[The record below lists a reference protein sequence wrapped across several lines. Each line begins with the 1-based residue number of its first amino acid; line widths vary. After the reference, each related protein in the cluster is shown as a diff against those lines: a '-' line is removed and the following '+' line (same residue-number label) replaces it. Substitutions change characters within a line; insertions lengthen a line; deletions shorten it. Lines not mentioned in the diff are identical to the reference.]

1 MCAGGVKNCLAS
13 QCDQGAPAAVL
24 GGRNAV
30 TFAVDAEVRPVAGA
44 GIPDRTRLACERQAG
59 VQRSRPQCR
68 RWTCAGSPPRRGC
81 AVNIQLRRVRVW
93 DLPTRLFHWLVV
105 LLLLAAYVTWRL
117 NWMDWHVWIG
127 EAVLTVVL
135 FRILWGCFGSDTAR
149 FARFLAGPGAAVR
162 HLAHSLRREP
172 DRQVGH
178 NAAGGWMVLLL
189 LSLLLVEP
197 LTGLFVN
204 NEVANEGPLGELVPA
219 SVDNAV
225 TALHAYLWDALLAAA
240 ALHILAIAVYAFA
253 KGHNLIA
260 PMLSGDKSLPVDV
273 AAPRMARA
281 ARAVLLLGCSAL
293 AVAALATFL

>member
-1 MCAGGVKNCLAS
+1 MSGCRCCASN
-13 QCDQGAPAAVL
+13 P
-24 GGRNAV
+24 
-30 TFAVDAEVRPVAGA
+30 
-44 GIPDRTRLACERQAG
+44 
-59 VQRSRPQCR
+59 
-68 RWTCAGSPPRRGC
+68 SPPHSGC
-81 AVNIQLRRVRVW
+81 TVNTVNAPLQRVRVW

-105 LLLLAAYVTWRL
+105 LLLLAAYITWRL

-127 EAVLTVVL
+127 EAVLTLVL

-149 FARFLAGPGAAVR
+149 FARFVASPRAAVQ

-178 NAAGGWMVLLL
+178 NAAGSWMVLLL
-189 LSLLLVEP
+189 LALLLSEP

-204 NEVANEGPLGELVPA
+204 NEIANEGPLGELVPA

-240 ALHILAIAVYAFA
+240 ALHIVAIALYALA
-253 KGHNLIA
+253 RGHNLVT
-260 PMLSGDKSLPVDV
+260 PMFSGRKSLPADV
-273 AAPRMARA
+273 ASPRMAGA
-281 ARAVLLLGCSAL
+281 ARAAVLLGCSAL

>member
-1 MCAGGVKNCLAS
+1 M
-13 QCDQGAPAAVL
+13 
-24 GGRNAV
+24 
-30 TFAVDAEVRPVAGA
+30 
-44 GIPDRTRLACERQAG
+44 
-59 VQRSRPQCR
+59 
-68 RWTCAGSPPRRGC
+68 
-81 AVNIQLRRVRVW
+81 NIQLRRVRVW